1 MCWRRGA
8 ALLFAGLTVMACG
21 SRLAPSAQRSPALS
35 SHAGAAS
42 APRTSEPTPTLT
54 PQSSPTPDSLV
65 ASVTCSGGPGPAM
78 AVDAGQFVYDVGDPI
93 HSRLVCRG
101 ANTAVH
107 LLDGN
112 AIAYPPVAARLA
124 AI

>member
-1 MCWRRGA
+1 ICWRRGA
-8 ALLFAGLTVMACG
+8 ALLFAGLTVLACG
-21 SRLAPSAQRSPALS
+21 PRGAASAQRSPVLS

-65 ASVTCSGGPGPAM
+65 ASLTCSALPGPAM
-78 AVDAGQFVYDVGDPI
+78 AGVAGQFVYDVGDPI
-93 HSRLVCRG
+93 HPRLGCRG

-107 LLDGN
+107 
-112 AIAYPPVAARLA
+112 
-124 AI
+124 